1 MKENML
7 EETLFLRKKDKK
19 HKKKS
24 LLVDLLEF
32 IQVSVMMKIIKLV
45 EYKHLLVNI
54 KTEN

>member
-54 KTEN
+54 KTDN